1 MINHVTSINLDIL
14 KIVDIIVG
22 IHSTIPFNT
31 LINFCLLI
39 GKFFIHMC
47 IIEKKRPSVMDYIE
61 TLKYH
66 LIIEKTGL

>member
-1 MINHVTSINLDIL
+1 M
-14 KIVDIIVG
+14 
-22 IHSTIPFNT
+22 IPFNT
-31 LINFCLLI
+31 LINFCLLT

-66 LIIEKTGL
+66 LIIEKQGKSGKFCMLLGQLYANIYT